1 MTIVTSFNSY
11 LYTNKIQVQVLDDDP
26 TIKTRN
32 RKVYTRPIKVY
43 KGVDNVITLNFKNND
58 QKPANISGL
67 TFTFAIKANVDVSAN
82 VWYTTATISNVSTA
96 VGTVTLDTAN
106 IANLTQDYY
115 NYTITY
121 TGTGNLT
128 LPTYVD
134 DNFGAAGQLHV
145 VSNV

>member
-11 LYTNKIQVQVLDDDP
+11 LYDNKIEVQILDDDP

-58 QKPANISGL
+58 QKPATITGL
-67 TFTFAIKANVDVSAN
+67 DFTFAIKANVGTTGN
-82 VWYTTATISNVSTA
+82 VWYTTATISNVSAAIGQITI
-96 VGTVTLDTAN
+96 DSAN
-106 IANLTQDYY
+106 IANLTQEYY

-121 TGTGNLT
+121 NSGALK

-134 DNFGAAGQLHV
+134 DNFGAQGQLHV
-145 VSNV
+145 ISSI

>member
-11 LYTNKIQVQVLDDDP
+11 LYDNKIEVQVLDDDP

-58 QKPANISGL
+58 QKPATITGL
-67 TFTFAIKANVDVSAN
+67 DFTFAIKSDDDTTAN
-82 VWYTTATISNVSTA
+82 VWYTTATISNVAAAIGSINI
-96 VGTVTLDTAN
+96 DTAN
-106 IANLTQDYY
+106 IANLTQEYY

-121 TGTGNLT
+121 NSGGAK

-134 DNFGAAGQLHV
+134 DNFGASGQLHI
-145 VSNV
+145 VSSL

>member
-11 LYTNKIQVQVLDDDP
+11 LYSNKVDVQVLDDDP

-58 QKPANISGL
+58 QKPADIAGL
-67 TFTFAIKANVDVSAN
+67 SFTFSIKSDDATTAN
-82 VWYTTATISNVSTA
+82 VWYSTATISNVSA
-96 VGTVTLDTAN
+96 AIGSVTLDTAN
-106 IANLTQDYY
+106 VANLTQEYY

-121 TGTGNLT
+121 NSGNLK

-134 DNFGAAGQLHV
+134 DNFGASGQLHV
-145 VSNV
+145 VSSV